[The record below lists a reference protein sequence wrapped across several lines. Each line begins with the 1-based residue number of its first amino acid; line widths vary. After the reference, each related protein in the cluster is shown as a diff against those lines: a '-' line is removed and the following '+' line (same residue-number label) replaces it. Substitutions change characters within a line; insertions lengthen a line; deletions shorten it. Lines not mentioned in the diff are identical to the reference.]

1 MSKNKVQWL
10 DLTSCLW
17 LALVGLL
24 LVKTIG
30 VHYEI
35 IVKYSKPWLTSFSPN
50 YFWFMQYMKSD
61 DNGESDIIQ
70 LPLGVN
76 SFYA

>member
-1 MSKNKVQWL
+1 
-10 DLTSCLW
+10 
-17 LALVGLL
+17 
-24 LVKTIG
+24 VKTIG